1 MGPICRL
8 EQRNHFHFHH
18 QETKL
23 RSPPCTCGGRWCLY
37 SCCPSIFCCVAHSLV
52 SKHLLCFSFFFL
64 EALSGFSYFPSL
76 ASHFVSGGFLVVYR
90 STLANINYSQC
101 VCRRVWRRVCSQ
113 TFRNKCNFRGFRQ
126 YMTPITFSLTPPPT
140 KIIIYQPPTPSPQ
153 VHSLS
158 VHQKWKKLEQLWTL
172 PTDGSAVSVNIL
184 FPAFKDC
191 I

>member
-90 STLANINYSQC
+90 STLASINPLC
-101 VCRRVWRRVCSQ
+101 LC
-113 TFRNKCNFRGFRQ
+113 
-126 YMTPITFSLTPPPT
+126 PPSLSGLDLQLFFFPLIMFIMHLRYVVGV
-140 KIIIYQPPTPSPQ
+140 III
-153 VHSLS
+153 L
-158 VHQKWKKLEQLWTL
+158 
-172 PTDGSAVSVNIL
+172 
-184 FPAFKDC
+184 
-191 I
+191 